1 MQSAYIIKGNHHIQ
15 IVCLLSTGS
24 TARGCKINVQ
34 FKSTQTNAGV
44 ETQLFDV
51 HRSQSMA
58 ALRCIRLPRTVTVS
72 NVEVFDWMEDGDMGT
87 VAVPSTVIESLY
99 TPCESV

>member
-44 ETQLFDV
+44 ETQLFNV

-58 ALRCIRLPRTVTVS
+58 AQRCIRLPRTLAVN

-87 VAVPSTVIESLY
+87 VAIPSTVIESLY